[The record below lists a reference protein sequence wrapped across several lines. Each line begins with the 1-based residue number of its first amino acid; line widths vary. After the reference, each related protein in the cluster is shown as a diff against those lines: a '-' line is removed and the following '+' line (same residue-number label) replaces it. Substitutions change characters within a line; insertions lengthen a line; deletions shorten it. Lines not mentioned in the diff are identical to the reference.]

1 MPTATQLSP
10 GQARVVD
17 PILSE
22 HARGY
27 IQPELV
33 GRSLFPLAPVPMYGG
48 KIIQFD
54 KSAFRL
60 VNSQR
65 APGTATKR
73 IQFGYQGDPYAIVP
87 NALEAS
93 VPREL
98 MRDASVVPGIDLGTR
113 SINTVLKVLN
123 LGHEVSCANI
133 ARNADSYDAG
143 HTLALSGTSVW
154 SNAASTPLED
164 VQNGREAIRASIGV
178 YPNTA
183 LVSAKAMKNLRNN
196 AEIINRIKYT
206 SRDSVTTDILSNLW
220 EIKNVVVGQA
230 VSADAVTDAF
240 GDVWGPDVLLAYV
253 APSGG
258 GDASANAEEPSYAYT
273 YLIEGM
279 PMVEQPY
286 WDANT
291 KSWVYGVSYDY
302 TPVLSGM
309 QGGFLISGAGN

>member
-1 MPTATQLSP
+1 MPIATQLSP

-27 IQPELV
+27 RQPNLIA
-33 GRSLFPLAPVPMYGG
+33 RSLFPLAPVPMYGG

-54 KSAFRL
+54 KSAFKL
-60 VNSQR
+60 VNTSR

-73 IQFGYQGDPYAIVP
+73 IQFGYEGQPYAIVP
-87 NALEAS
+87 KALEAT

-113 SINTVLKVLN
+113 AINTVLRMMQ
-123 LGHEVSCANI
+123 LGHEVDCATI
-133 ARNADSYDAG
+133 ARNAASYDVN
-143 HTLALSGTSVW
+143 HTLALAGGSVW
-154 SNAASTPLED
+154 SSATSTPNED
-164 VQNGREAIRASIGV
+164 VQAAREAIRTSIGM
-178 YPNTA
+178 YPNVCV
-183 LVSAKAMKNLRNN
+183 LSAKALKNLKFN
-196 AEIINRIKYT
+196 AEILNRIKYT
-206 SRDSVTTDILSNLW
+206 SRDAVTTDILASLW
-220 EIKNVVVGQA
+220 EIPTVVVGQA
-230 VSADAVTDAF
+230 LSADDTDAF
-240 GDVWGPDVLLAYV
+240 SDVWGADVVLAYV

-279 PMVEQPY
+279 PLVEQPY

-291 KSWVYGVSYDY
+291 KSWVYGVSFDY